1 MTIDVII
8 LAAGQGTRMKS
19 TLPKVLHRLAGKPMI
34 AHVVDTAQSLNEA
47 RCMVVVGHEGMQIR
61 EQLANHRV
69 AFTEQAEQLG
79 TGHAVL
85 QALPKVSNDSTVLIL
100 YGDVPLV
107 SKSTLEKLLATVN
120 TNTLALLAITTDDP
134 TGYGRIVRDN
144 NNNVVAIVEQKDA
157 TENQK
162 QIKEINTGIFA
173 MPAALLKKW
182 LPKLN
187 NDNAQREYYL
197 TDVVALAVAD
207 NCDVKT
213 VTPNTAYE
221 VEGVNTRAQLAKL
234 ERCYQRSQAE
244 KVMLAGITLADPE
257 RFDLRGNLTHG
268 TDITIDVNVILEG
281 DVTLGNFVEIGANVF
296 IKNSKIAD
304 RVVIKANS
312 VIDGATISGHC
323 EIGPFARLRP
333 DTYLE
338 HHAKIGNFV
347 EIKKSTIGE
356 ESKVNHLSYVGDSD
370 IGKNVNIGAGV
381 ITCNYDGANKYK
393 TTIKDGVFVGSNV
406 ALVAPVTIGENA
418 TVGAGSVIIKDVD
431 QNTLAI
437 ARGKQTQ
444 INNWQRP
451 TKQEK

>member
-19 TLPKVLHRLAGKPMI
+19 TLPKVLHCLAGKPLI
-34 AHVVDTAQSLNEA
+34 AHVVDTAQSLNGA

-85 QALPKVSNDSTVLIL
+85 QALPNVSNDSTVLIL

-107 SKSTLEKLLATVN
+107 SKATLEKLLAQVN
-120 TNTLALLAITTDDP
+120 NDTLALLTITVSDP
-134 TGYGRIVRDN
+134 TGYGRLVRDEK
-144 NNNVVAIVEQKDA
+144 NNVVSIVEQKDA
-157 TENQK
+157 NDVQK

-173 MPAALLKKW
+173 MPAQRLKKW
-182 LPKLN
+182 LPQLSN
-187 NDNAQREYYL
+187 NNAQREYYL

-207 NCDVKT
+207 KCAIKT
-213 VTPNTAYE
+213 VTPNTDYE
-221 VEGVNTRAQLAKL
+221 VEGINTRAQLAKL
-234 ERCYQRSQAE
+234 ERCYQRAQAE
-244 KVMLAGITLADPE
+244 KVMLAGVTLADPD

-281 DVTLGNFVEIGANVF
+281 DVTLGNFVEIGPNAV
-296 IKNSKIAD
+296 IKNSKIGD
-304 RVVIKANS
+304 RVIIKANS
-312 VIDGATISGHC
+312 VIDGATVSGHC

-333 DTYLE
+333 DTVLQP
-338 HHAKIGNFV
+338 HAKIGNFV

-370 IGKNVNIGAGV
+370 VGKNVNIGAGV
-381 ITCNYDGANKYK
+381 ITCNYDGVNKHK
-393 TTIKDGVFVGSNV
+393 TVIKDGVFVGSNV
-406 ALVAPVTIGENA
+406 ALVAPVTVEANA
-418 TVGAGSVIIKDVD
+418 TVGAGSVITKDVD
-431 QNTLAI
+431 KNTLAI

-444 INNWQRP
+444 IDNWQRP
-451 TKQEK
+451 TKKEK

>member
-1 MTIDVII
+1 MTIDAII

-19 TLPKVLHRLAGKPMI
+19 ALPKVLHCLAGKPMI
-34 AHVVDTAQSLNEA
+34 AHVIDTAQSLEGA

-61 EQLANHRV
+61 EALSSNTRV
-69 AFTEQAEQLG
+69 NFTEQAEQLG

-107 SKSTLEKLLATVN
+107 SKTTLEKLLACVN
-120 TNTLALLAITTDDP
+120 SNTLALLTITVDEP
-134 TGYGRIVRDN
+134 TGYGRIVRDDK
-144 NNNVVAIVEQKDA
+144 NNVVAIVEQKDA
-157 TENQK
+157 TDAQK

-173 MPAALLKKW
+173 MPAQRLKQW

-187 NDNAQREYYL
+187 NNNAQREYYL

-234 ERCYQRSQAE
+234 ERCYQRERAE
-244 KVMLAGITLADPE
+244 QLMNAGITFADPS
-257 RFDLRGNLTHG
+257 RFDLRGKLTHG
-268 TDITIDVNVILEG
+268 TDITIDVNVIVEG
-281 DVTLGNFVEIGANVF
+281 DVTLGNFVEIGPNVI
-296 IKNSKIAD
+296 IKNSNIAD

-312 VIDGATISGHC
+312 VIEGATVSSHC

-356 ESKVNHLSYVGDSD
+356 ESKVNHLSYVGDSEV
-370 IGKNVNIGAGV
+370 GKNVNIGAGV
-381 ITCNYDGANKYK
+381 ITCNYDGVNKAK
-393 TTIKDGVFVGSNV
+393 TTIKDGVFVGSNT

-418 TVGAGSVIIKDVD
+418 TVGAGSVITKDVD
-431 QNTLAI
+431 ENTLAV

-451 TKQEK
+451 QKKK